1 MSTPSRPGRT
11 GAVRDEPRR
20 KKGLLWALLGLLALL
35 LLALLLYLLLRG
47 NDKKP
52 AAAVV
57 PGPATTTATTGALET
72 TQAPVPSDT
81 PLPSDTPVPSDAPV
95 PPTDSTT
102 AVPPT
107 PPPTPG
113 APSAVPPAGAPGGL
127 VGGGTVAPVPA
138 TGALARADA
147 VGTVL
152 FAESSA
158 QLTDQARAVI
168 SDAAARIKATKPSAV
183 TVTGYT
189 DKIAGQPINE
199 RLSQQRADAV
209 VAALKA
215 DVGSGTSTYTASA
228 KGESDPVASNDTATG
243 RQQNRRATITVG

>member
-1 MSTPSRPGRT
+1 MSTPSGPGRT

-20 KKGLLWALLGLLALL
+20 GKKGLLWALLGLLALL
-35 LLALLLYLLLRG
+35 LLLLLALLLYLLLRG
-47 NDKKP
+47 DDKKP

-57 PGPATTTATTGALET
+57 PAPATTTATTGALET

-81 PLPSDTPVPSDAPV
+81 PV
-95 PPTDSTT
+95 PPTDTTT
-102 AVPPT
+102 AVPPA
-107 PPPTPG
+107 PAPAPG
-113 APSAVPPAGAPGGL
+113 APSAVPPAGGPSGL

-152 FAESSA
+152 FTESSA

-168 SDAAARIKATKPSAV
+168 GDAAARIKATKPSAV

-199 RLSQQRADAV
+199 KLSQQRADAV

-228 KGESDPVASNDTATG
+228 KGESDPVASNGTAAG